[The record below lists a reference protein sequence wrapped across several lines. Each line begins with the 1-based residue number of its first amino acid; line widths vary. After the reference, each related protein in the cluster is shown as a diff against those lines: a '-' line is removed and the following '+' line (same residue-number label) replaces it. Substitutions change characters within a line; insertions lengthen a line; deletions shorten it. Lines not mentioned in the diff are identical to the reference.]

1 MFIFHLLPI
10 LLMRIAKTRQK
21 ITIIDDKDKELLS
34 NEKAWLNN
42 QLEIGKF
49 HKVFSNTEYGFWF
62 IIIAN
67 MIINSY

>member
-1 MFIFHLLPI
+1 
-10 LLMRIAKTRQK
+10 MRIAKTRQK

-49 HKVFSNTEYGFWF
+49 LKDFSNTEYEFWF

>member
-1 MFIFHLLPI
+1 
-10 LLMRIAKTRQK
+10 MRIAKTRQK

-34 NEKAWLNN
+34 NEKACLNN

-49 HKVFSNTEYGFWF
+49 LNDFSNTEYEFWF

>member
-1 MFIFHLLPI
+1 
-10 LLMRIAKTRQK
+10 MRIAKTRQK